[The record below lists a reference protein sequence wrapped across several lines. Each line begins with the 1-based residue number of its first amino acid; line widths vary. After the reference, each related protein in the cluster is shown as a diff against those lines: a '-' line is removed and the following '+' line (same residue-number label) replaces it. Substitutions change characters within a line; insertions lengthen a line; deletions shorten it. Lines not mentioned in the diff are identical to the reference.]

1 MFDYNEA
8 ETWVR
13 LALIAFFLI
22 LVFVGVPGTIWKS
35 LGDAGRAVRAELDE
49 TVKMRQEAQDL
60 LNKIKQDRIE
70 AEARA
75 KDIIAQAEDEAK
87 RLAEEAR
94 IALTENIQR
103 RQRMAEQ
110 KIAQAQIQATN
121 EVKSAAADL
130 ATRLT
135 QSLMAAR
142 AESLT
147 SDPLIDDAIKQID
160 HRLS

>member
-1 MFDYNEA
+1 MFDLNEA

-13 LALIAFFLI
+13 LALIAFFVVLI
-22 LVFVGVPGTIWKS
+22 FVGVPGTLWKS

-49 TVKMRQEAQDL
+49 AVKMRQEAQDL
-60 LNKIKQDRIE
+60 LNKIKQDRLD

-87 RLAEEAR
+87 RLAEEAS
-94 IALTENIQR
+94 IALTENIKR

-110 KIAQAQIQATN
+110 KIAQAQIQATT
-121 EVKSAAADL
+121 EVKSAAAEL

-135 QSLMAAR
+135 QNLMTAR
-142 AESLT
+142 AETLT